1 MPARLVLDTNAL
13 LDLWLFDDPRCA
25 FLRDGLAAGTLCVVS
40 SAACREEFM
49 RVLHYPALALDDAR
63 RGEMRARFDA
73 TCELLDVA
81 PSEARLPRCRD
92 ADDQKFLE
100 LARDAGAR
108 ALVTRDAEL
117 LKLSRRARG
126 AAGFDIATPE
136 ALPSVLRA
144 EPR

>member
-25 FLRDGLAAGTLCVVS
+25 FLRDGLAAGTLHIVS
-40 SAACREEFM
+40 NAACRDEFR
-49 RVLHYPALALDDAR
+49 RVLHYRALALDDAR
-63 RGEMRARFDA
+63 RDALAARFDGECRIVEPA
-73 TCELLDVA
+73 
-81 PSEARLPRCRD
+81 ARAEKLPRCRD

-117 LKLSRRARG
+117 LKLARRAHR
-126 AAGFDIATPE
+126 AAGFAVATPE
-136 ALPSVLRA
+136 QLAPILNC
-144 EPR
+144 